1 MRRLP
6 CVPAAA
12 VAVHLLGC
20 TLPETPPPARLAV
33 WRDDAGLRAG
43 LVSTEDAGTPGP
55 DAGPDR
61 LVRASPARNRD
72 VGLCSPDHFCWENP
86 LPQGAHLYGVWSA
99 REDEVWAVGASG
111 TVLRYDGK
119 AWTRHA
125 TKVASSLT
133 AVWVGD
139 GGSGW
144 AVGPDALLRYD
155 GKGWQK
161 QEPLRGSTLFVWG
174 AAADDV
180 WAAGFGLHHWDG
192 ASWTDAAVPNANVV
206 ALAGLSAKDVWAVAK
221 SDKGQGMLLR
231 YDGKAWARQFLPF
244 MLDQASLALVSPK
257 EAYLATD
264 QGVLA
269 RFDGKAFKKVA
280 DVGAGERPV
289 LLPLP
294 DGGVEVAGP
303 GRRIGRFDGKSFH
316 RTDAD
321 SPALRGL
328 CAAAQG
334 AWGVG
339 DRGLVARRGASW
351 ERAFPGEDGDL
362 RAVGGTGV
370 ENLWAVGE
378 GGLALRRDEKGVWRK
393 VETGSRSRL
402 SGVWAAG
409 GEDVWVVG
417 DVDLLHWDGKEFESR
432 WEPAMG
438 PLRAVVGLHP
448 KKAFAAGDRGVLEFN
463 GTVWQSVDVPAAYPL
478 DALTAT
484 QDGSVWALGEGGMV
498 RFDGRAWTEVGASKE
513 NAPTV
518 LFGGASG
525 PHVAGRK
532 GVWRHDGK
540 AWASV
545 ISGVEITAGWSGAS
559 DDVWALGKGEEVRQ
573 WNGVGWRKL
582 AAGAAGLRAVWSR
595 TGEAFVVGEG
605 GAVLHYRP

>member
-12 VAVHLLGC
+12 VAVHLLAC
-20 TLPETPPPARLAV
+20 TVPETPPPARLAV

-43 LVSTEDAGTPGP
+43 LVSTEDAGAPGP

-86 LPQGAHLYGVWSA
+86 LPQGAHLYGVWAA

-125 TKVASSLT
+125 TKVASPLT

-144 AVGPDALLRYD
+144 AVGPGALLKYD

-161 QEPLRGSTLFVWG
+161 QEPLPGAPLLVWG

-180 WAAGFGLHHWDG
+180 WVAGGSMHHWDG
-192 ASWTDAAVPNANVV
+192 SSWAKAEIKGPLPVV
-206 ALAGLSAKDVWAVAK
+206 ALAGLSGKDVWAIGKTDRGHGAL
-221 SDKGQGMLLR
+221 MR
-231 YDGKAWARQFLPF
+231 YDGKSWAKTALPF
-244 MLDQASLALVSPK
+244 TLTQASLALVSPK

-264 QGVLA
+264 EGVLA
-269 RFDGKAFKKVA
+269 QFDGKTFKKVA
-280 DVGAGERPV
+280 DIGRGERPV
-289 LLPLP
+289 LFALPE
-294 DGGVEVAGP
+294 GGVEVAGP
-303 GRRIGRFDGKSFH
+303 GRKIGRFVGGAFKT
-316 RTDAD
+316 TDVD
-321 SPALRGL
+321 SPPLRGL
-328 CAAAQG
+328 VA

-339 DRGLVARRGASW
+339 DRGLIARRVGESW
-351 ERAFPGEDGDL
+351 ERTSPGGDADL
-362 RAVGGTGV
+362 LAVGGTGV

-378 GGLALRRDEKGVWRK
+378 GGLALRRDETGAWRK

-402 SGVWAAG
+402 RGVWAAS

-448 KKAFAAGDRGVLEFN
+448 KKVFAAGDRGVLEFN
-463 GTVWQSVDVPAAYPL
+463 GTVWQGVDVPAAYPL

-518 LFGGASG
+518 LFGGAFG

-582 AAGAAGLRAVWSR
+582 AAGVAGLRAVWSR
-595 TGEAFVVGEG
+595 AGEAFVAGEG